1 MPRGDIRALGLCVQR
16 PCDKSIY
23 YIVNAST
30 FGIFISGLCFRFS
43 VKLEV
48 QSLLAGVHSFSSKS
62 VVVRHHLFSILSFFI
77 QVNVILLQ
85 ANDYSLNEVVRSRL
99 LKF

>member
-1 MPRGDIRALGLCVQR
+1 
-16 PCDKSIY
+16 
-23 YIVNAST
+23 
-30 FGIFISGLCFRFS
+30 
-43 VKLEV
+43 V